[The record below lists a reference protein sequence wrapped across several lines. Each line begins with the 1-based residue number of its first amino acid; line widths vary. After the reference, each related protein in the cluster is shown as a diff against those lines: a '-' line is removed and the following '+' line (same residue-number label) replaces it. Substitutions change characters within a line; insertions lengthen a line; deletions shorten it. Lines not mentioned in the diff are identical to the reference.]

1 MNQSPSHAVGNARD
15 CLKFGGGCSEALPT
29 LRLLAASRFIDLIE
43 QKCYLLADNPKI
55 GRQRNE
61 LAAELRSFPVK
72 SYVIYYRCRERGIE
86 IIRILSSAKDID
98 SIWF

>member
-1 MNQSPSHAVGNARD
+1 MSDLKFSILARD
-15 CLKFGGGCSEALPT
+15 DLNDIWEFIAQDNS
-29 LRLLAASRFIDLIE
+29 LAASRFIDLIE

-61 LAAELRSFPVK
+61 LASELRSFPVK
-72 SYVIYYRCRERGIE
+72 SYVIYYRCREKGIE
-86 IIRILSSAKDID
+86 IIRILSSARDID

>member
-1 MNQSPSHAVGNARD
+1 MSDLKFSILARD
-15 CLKFGGGCSEALPT
+15 DLNDIWEFIAQDNS
-29 LRLLAASRFIDLIE
+29 LAASRFIDLIE

-61 LAAELRSFPVK
+61 LASELRSFPVK
-72 SYVIYYRCRERGIE
+72 SYVIYYRCCERGIE
-86 IIRILSSAKDID
+86 IIRILSSARDID